1 WEGELREIEAGNGSA
16 AGFLEGITGLV
27 RELLQEVESASSA
40 APGRSPG
47 QARTIGACPMCGQ
60 GVVERGKAFGC
71 SAWRETGCGFR
82 VWKVMSGNKLSV
94 TQVKTLLKNGHTDVI
109 KGFKSKTGK
118 RFEAA
123 LKLDAENGV
132 VFEFGDR

>member
-1 WEGELREIEAGNGSA
+1 
-16 AGFLEGITGLV
+16 
-27 RELLQEVESASSA
+27 
-40 APGRSPG
+40 
-47 QARTIGACPMCGQ
+47 
-60 GVVERGKAFGC
+60 
-71 SAWRETGCGFR
+71 
-82 VWKVMSGNKLSV
+82 MSGNKLSV